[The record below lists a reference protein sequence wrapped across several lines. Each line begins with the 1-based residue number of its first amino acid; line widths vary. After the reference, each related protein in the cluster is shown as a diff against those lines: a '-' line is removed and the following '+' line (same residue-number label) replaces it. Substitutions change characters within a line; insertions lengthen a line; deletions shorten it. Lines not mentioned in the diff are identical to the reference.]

1 MKTVKAIFKGFRLLR
16 DVAKASPGRIPLE
29 LLGVLFEVI
38 NSMVVR
44 VVMLKWIL
52 DKVIEG
58 DFQTAIVLIVVSAVA
73 DFIFS
78 AYDSWMNNCYRPR
91 NAIRLHEAFQ
101 NRLYRQ
107 AAGVE
112 LRFYD
117 DPAYYDSFLMAGS
130 NSDAK
135 AVNLLEAVRTF
146 LVTVAELLISGGLIV
161 SSLGGLLPVVLIP
174 STLYMLLSGVNAK
187 TRVGLSEA
195 MNPSQKK
202 MGYVKRIFFTKESA
216 LDLRATG
223 LRTLLLA
230 LFDESGNEAIQKGKP
245 YMNKR
250 TVCGLLQ
257 GGLFYFQYVAILVF
271 LAWHALHIRDLS
283 VGDFSMLLTSALTLG
298 NNWRFFGQT
307 VGDLAEYGLFS
318 EHYYGFLKL
327 PQEKMTPNISHDAYS
342 QTCVENL
349 SFTYPGS
356 EKAVFEHLSFRLQQ
370 NQKVAI
376 VGPNGAG
383 KTTLVNLLLS
393 FYMPSGGRI
402 MQNGRPLTV
411 SDRGDFSL
419 IFQDSRLYPFTLA
432 ENLLFRHPQNDEDQ
446 AAVKEVLKRVGLWE
460 RVSALPLSINTPLTK
475 EFQNDGVVFSGGEAQ
490 RIMLARALLQERSVY
505 ILDEPTAAQ
514 DPKAE
519 SELNQMLTK
528 VMHGKTMLMITH
540 RLSTLSGMDY
550 IYLLDGG
557 RIVEEGTHEELM
569 SMDGRYAHIYTAQA
583 ELYAMEESE

>member
-130 NSDAK
+130 NSDTK

-146 LVTVAELLISGGLIV
+146 LVTVAELLVSGGLIV

-356 EKAVFEHLSFRLQQ
+356 EKAVFEHLSFRLRQ

-446 AAVKEVLKRVGLWE
+446 AAVKEVLKRVGCG
-460 RVSALPLSINTPLTK
+460 N
-475 EFQNDGVVFSGGEAQ
+475 G
-490 RIMLARALLQERSVY
+490 
-505 ILDEPTAAQ
+505 
-514 DPKAE
+514 
-519 SELNQMLTK
+519 
-528 VMHGKTMLMITH
+528 
-540 RLSTLSGMDY
+540 
-550 IYLLDGG
+550 
-557 RIVEEGTHEELM
+557 
-569 SMDGRYAHIYTAQA
+569 
-583 ELYAMEESE
+583 

>member
-58 DFQTAIVLIVVSAVA
+58 DFETAIVLIVVSAVA

-130 NSDAK
+130 NSDTK

-146 LVTVAELLISGGLIV
+146 LVTVAELLVSGGLIV

-318 EHYYGFLKL
+318 EYYYGFLKL

-550 IYLLDGG
+550 IYLLDDG